1 MYKLN
6 YSLEPFV
13 NYSPEPLTVQR
24 SYFILYWPSYNKPLT
39 FNMFKIKNMLK
50 DVINILKDISLKHKG
65 VRTFKYQSDIFNNA
79 QNNHKYYQV
88 YVDDVSHHQLN
99 ITTNVFKAEFQI
111 YILGF
116 VDDDNDVLT
125 VQNNAY
131 TIAAD
136 IMAYI
141 DTKDE
146 FKGVLSVYDYSI
158 LTLSHYTD
166 DSSAGVK
173 LSLVL
178 EMPSPVNL
186 CTLDDNFN
194 DEPYE
199 DEPDKEIDLNNGSI
213 GDIDLKPIELPRTWC

>member
-1 MYKLN
+1 
-6 YSLEPFV
+6 
-13 NYSPEPLTVQR
+13 
-24 SYFILYWPSYNKPLT
+24 
-39 FNMFKIKNMLK
+39 MLK
-50 DVINILKDISLKHKG
+50 DIINILKDVSLRHKS
-65 VRTFKYQSDIFNNA
+65 VRTFRYQGDDLNNA

-88 YVDDVSHHQLN
+88 YVDDISLHQLN
-99 ITTNVFKAEFQI
+99 ITTNIFKAEFQV
-111 YILGF
+111 YVLGF
-116 VDDDNDVLT
+116 VDDENDILT

-136 IMAYI
+136 IVAYI
-141 DTKDE
+141 DAKDE

-178 EMPSPVNL
+178 EMPSPVDL

-194 DEPYE
+194 DEPYPE
-199 DEPDKEIDLNNGSI
+199 DEDNEIDLDI
-213 GDIDLKPIELPRTWC
+213 EEVGDIDLKPIKLNRSCC